1 MSIIG
6 MPKKD
11 RTGKGWIGF
20 GSANAEPNDQGR
32 QLLSEKIKDSK
43 NSYGEFFNAARVSI
57 NTILK
62 LLTHL

>member
-1 MSIIG
+1 MNQAAEFDMSIIG

-32 QLLSEKIKDSK
+32 QRAVEIQ
-43 NSYGEFFNAARVSI
+43 
-57 NTILK
+57 
-62 LLTHL
+62 